1 MTRMTASKA
10 QGQLTELLD
19 RVATKRERV
28 VLRRG
33 GKDIAVIVPMDD
45 LGVLEQEELQD
56 RLDAKEA
63 ERRLKNPKE
72 VPIGYEQ
79 ARKRLG
85 LR

>member
-10 QGQLTELLD
+10 QGQLPEILD
-19 RVATKRERV
+19 RVAAKHERV

-33 GKDIAVIVPMDD
+33 GKDIAVIVPIDD
-45 LGVLEQEELQD
+45 LGILEQEELQD

-63 ERRLKNPKE
+63 AKRLKDPKE
-72 VPIGYEQ
+72 IPIPYEQ